1 LKHRVAQSGS
11 TSVKTTR
18 LVRISVDDELRH
30 RPVSKKQIVVEGA
43 IEVAEDALY
52 NRDMGL
58 TGVVHV
64 EAHLLDRIGDVKP
77 DEGEV
82 LA

>member
-1 LKHRVAQSGS
+1 
-11 TSVKTTR
+11 
-18 LVRISVDDELRH
+18 
-30 RPVSKKQIVVEGA
+30 VSKKQIVVEGA